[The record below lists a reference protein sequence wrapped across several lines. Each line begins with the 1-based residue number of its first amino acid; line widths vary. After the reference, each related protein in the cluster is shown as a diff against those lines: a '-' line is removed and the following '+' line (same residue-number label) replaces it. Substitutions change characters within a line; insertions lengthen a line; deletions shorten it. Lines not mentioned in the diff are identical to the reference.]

1 MRRSVVVR
9 HVEVRS
15 WPERPDIMVIDQER
29 AMELAHY
36 DLEDVPDWVE
46 VDDPV
51 FDPLQPWAVRARHA
65 LRELEQDQ
73 ERLSIHFEVDPDFE
87 VRLAPA
93 PEPRRSSDAILRA
106 HDLSLDEVE
115 LPQIQG
121 AIAKMRAMPV
131 VELWEL
137 MADWY
142 DRMERRYPVGTSR
155 GEPRSWVHRAH
166 PDRADHFTHLADGD
180 RELARELFQEAVD
193 VPITEF
199 SLYPVIQWVYFSRT
213 EFAGEEPF
221 PLTALDALTTP
232 RS

>member
-29 AMELAHY
+29 ALELAHY
-36 DLEDVPDWVE
+36 DLEDIPEWVAA
-46 VDDPV
+46 DDPV
-51 FDPLQPWAVRARHA
+51 FDPMQPWAVRARHA

-73 ERLSIHFEVDPDFE
+73 ERLGLHFEVDPHLE

-93 PEPRRSSDAILRA
+93 PEPRRASDAILRA
-106 HDLSLDEVE
+106 HGLSLDDVE
-115 LPQIQG
+115 LPRIG
-121 AIAKMRAMPV
+121 EAIERMRAMPAA
-131 VELWEL
+131 ELWEL

-155 GEPRSWVHRAH
+155 SEPRSWVHRAH

-180 RELARELFQEAVD
+180 REIALELFREAVD
-193 VPITEF
+193 VPIPEF
-199 SLYPVIQWVYFSRT
+199 SLYQVLQWVYFSRT
-213 EFAGEEPF
+213 EFAGEQPF
-221 PLTALDALTTP
+221 ALTALEAL
-232 RS
+232 RARR